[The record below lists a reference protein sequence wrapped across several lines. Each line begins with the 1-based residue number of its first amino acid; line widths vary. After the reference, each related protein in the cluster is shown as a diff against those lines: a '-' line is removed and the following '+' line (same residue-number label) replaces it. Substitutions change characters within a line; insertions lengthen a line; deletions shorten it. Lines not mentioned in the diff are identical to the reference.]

1 MRRKVVDDNVHHE
14 RWLVSYADFITL
26 LFAFFVVMYSISQ
39 VNETKYRVLSNTLNK
54 TFNKETQ
61 LSLDPIQMGEPA
73 LKNNVSLIDLEAM
86 ALKNSEGEA
95 EGEGGGDD
103 EGELP
108 EQFHKITENIAEV
121 FGDLVDTKM
130 IHLQGNEEWL
140 SVEMKSSLLFEVGDA
155 RLTVPS
161 MELLAQLAGLFKDA
175 SNPIRVEGFTD
186 NVPISNEF
194 FESNWELS
202 AARAAAVVRL
212 FAEEGIDPV
221 RMAAVGYGEY
231 QPIADNDS
239 PAGREKNRRVVLM
252 ISKTA
257 QLRPVLPE
265 LAGDSDFKA
274 PQPEPEPEPAAV
286 AEDALKGVQTIKLE
300 GGGLL
305 FTRDNPPAENP

>member
-1 MRRKVVDDNVHHE
+1 MRRQVVDDNVHHE

-39 VNETKYRVLSNTLNK
+39 VSETKYRVLSNTLTK
-54 TFNKETQ
+54 TFNKKDAQ
-61 LSLDPIQMGEPA
+61 LTLDPIQMGEPA
-73 LKNNVSLIDLEAM
+73 LKNNINLIDLEAM
-86 ALKNSEGEA
+86 ALKNSDGEA
-95 EGEGGGDD
+95 EGEGGADD

-108 EQFHKITENIAEV
+108 EQFHKITENIEEV
-121 FGDLVDTKM
+121 FGELLDTKM

-140 SVEMKSSLLFEVGDA
+140 SVEMKSSLLFETGDA

-161 MELLAQLAGLFKDA
+161 MEILASLAGLFKDS

-212 FAEEGIDPV
+212 FAEEGIDPA
-221 RMAAVGYGEY
+221 RMAAVGYGEH
-231 QPIADNDS
+231 QPVADNDS

-274 PQPEPEPEPAAV
+274 PEPEPEPVPAV
-286 AEDALKGVQTIKLE
+286 PDDPLQGVQTIKLE

-305 FTRDNPPAENP
+305 FTRDTEPAEQP